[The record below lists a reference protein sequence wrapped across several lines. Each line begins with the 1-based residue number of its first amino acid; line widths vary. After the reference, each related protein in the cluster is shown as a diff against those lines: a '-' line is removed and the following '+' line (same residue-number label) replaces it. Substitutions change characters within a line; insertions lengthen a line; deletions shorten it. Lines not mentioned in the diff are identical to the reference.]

1 MIKVPT
7 DADLVRLKQ
16 FLKTLEVDEAEI
28 ALEEVNE
35 IEMLKREIA
44 YLEGV
49 LYPSKAFL
57 FREIAIDYGA
67 SLGAR

>member
-1 MIKVPT
+1 MVKVHT
-7 DADLVRLKQ
+7 SADLIRLKQ
-16 FLKTLEVDEAEI
+16 FLRTLEDEEADIGPGEG
-28 ALEEVNE
+28 NE

-57 FREIAIDYGA
+57 LREIAIDYGA